1 MRGLYIL
8 QNMRG
13 AIHTAEYEGAT
24 VDNVIGVGKNFYVNF
39 NALLNF
45 S

>member
-1 MRGLYIL
+1 MISLAEGGGGGGRGGIL
-8 QNMRG
+8 
-13 AIHTAEYEGAT
+13 TDT

-39 NALLNF
+39 NVLLNF